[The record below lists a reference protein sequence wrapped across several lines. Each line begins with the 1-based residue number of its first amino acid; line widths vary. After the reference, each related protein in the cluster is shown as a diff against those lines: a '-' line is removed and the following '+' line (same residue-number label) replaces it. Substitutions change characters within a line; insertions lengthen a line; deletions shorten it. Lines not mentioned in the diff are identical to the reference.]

1 MLHRPPHVDGASQ
14 TLVTAVLSPARRLR
28 GRQSSH
34 TASTAA
40 YLLAKYINK
49 NLLTKERLG
58 MGLWRRRGRVLQATT
73 WTNAIPARQTNGSS
87 SNSSNSSSFCADV
100 VRTLSASLARVW
112 VGEGEPL
119 HASAHSRGR
128 LHGKTA
134 GDREQQQQHH
144 WTLGGS
150 REETRPLDCLLP
162 KNELLSAETHRTT
175 GE

>member
-1 MLHRPPHVDGASQ
+1 
-14 TLVTAVLSPARRLR
+14 
-28 GRQSSH
+28 
-34 TASTAA
+34 
-40 YLLAKYINK
+40 
-49 NLLTKERLG
+49 